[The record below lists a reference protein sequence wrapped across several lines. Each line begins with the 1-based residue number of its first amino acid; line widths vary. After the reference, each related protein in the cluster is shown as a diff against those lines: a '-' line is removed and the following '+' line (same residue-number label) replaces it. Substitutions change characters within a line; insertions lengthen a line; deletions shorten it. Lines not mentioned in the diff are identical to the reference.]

1 MKKLETQWTCKC
13 GAIRNVMW
21 FSSQE
26 NNFINT
32 ISTVHCLMCLAEM
45 NMKETRKFNVSDI
58 EGYLVTW
65 GEEEL

>member
-1 MKKLETQWTCKC
+1 
-13 GAIRNVMW
+13 MW